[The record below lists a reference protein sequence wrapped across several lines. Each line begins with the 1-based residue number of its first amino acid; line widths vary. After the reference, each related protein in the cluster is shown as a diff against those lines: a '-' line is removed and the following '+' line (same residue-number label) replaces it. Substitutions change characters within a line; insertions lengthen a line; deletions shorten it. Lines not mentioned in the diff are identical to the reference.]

1 MFGSVREEV
10 EEEASLS
17 RPLAAG
23 KAALRRSRR
32 VPTWRSAIGSRF
44 CFSPIKRITRPPRS
58 HPRPWRDSRDIRG
71 GNFVVFVLN
80 IKSMSVAHANPVGV
94 GERED
99 AANYQRI
106 KKRLIRLKARLK
118 WFTRRRC
125 GCVLL
130 CVCVSEIER
139 AREGWR
145 QGDGDRHAAPKI
157 DT

>member
-1 MFGSVREEV
+1 M
-10 EEEASLS
+10 
-17 RPLAAG
+17 
-23 KAALRRSRR
+23 
-32 VPTWRSAIGSRF
+32 
-44 CFSPIKRITRPPRS
+44 
-58 HPRPWRDSRDIRG
+58 
-71 GNFVVFVLN
+71 VFVLN
-80 IKSMSVAHANPVGV
+80 IKSMSVAHANPMGV
-94 GERED
+94 GGRED

-106 KKRLIRLKARLK
+106 KKRLIQLKARLK

-130 CVCVSEIER
+130 CVCVREIER

>member
-10 EEEASLS
+10 EEETSLS
-17 RPLAAG
+17 CPLSAG
-23 KAALRRSRR
+23 KAALWRSRR
-32 VPTWRSAIGSRF
+32 APTWRSTIGSRF
-44 CFSPIKRITRPPRS
+44 CFSPIKWITRS

-71 GNFVVFVLN
+71 ENFVVFVLN
-80 IKSMSVAHANPVGV
+80 TKSMSVAHADPMGV

-130 CVCVSEIER
+130 CVCERDRESEGGR
-139 AREGWR
+139 DGGRETE
-145 QGDGDRHAAPKI
+145 I
-157 DT
+157 DTQLQK